1 MQLLPSLLLLI
12 PVISA
17 HSTFFRTPVVPV
29 VYSHKTFYPKPV
41 IAKPLHRSNTE
52 SLVTKYKKAEAAGNI
67 RVTSNTGS
75 LTTKYKT
82 YKTSNTQSFGQSLGL
97 SGSDDIV
104 KDTRAQAESLKDELR
119 SIASNPRA
127 SQILNKVFSDR
138 NNVCIKSMD
147 DAIEAIETSTK
158 LFENAGS
165 EIKQLV
171 DLVDV
176 FNGNIETPKA
186 VRETAKILRILDVL
200 IPKITP
206 DSNSKCS
213 PSSSNVFGS
222 LSSLADLVNELA
234 SRDDIYF
241 SIHKKQTL
249 KSAAKTV
256 TTVTD
261 FLSKLERDF
270 SRFDQFC
277 SRDKDYS
284 LELISALSDMMD
296 NLAGLYKSL
305 DGHSA
310 AFELRKQG
318 DFTKKMVANIEKLEH
333 LDMITLDCNK
343 QGSSGK
349 IADALEDL
357 AGIIEEVGLES
368 LCSQLDLECTF

>member
-1 MQLLPSLLLLI
+1 M
-12 PVISA
+12 
-17 HSTFFRTPVVPV
+17 
-29 VYSHKTFYPKPV
+29 
-41 IAKPLHRSNTE
+41 
-52 SLVTKYKKAEAAGNI
+52 G
-67 RVTSNTGS
+67 
-75 LTTKYKT
+75 
-82 YKTSNTQSFGQSLGL
+82 
-97 SGSDDIV
+97 
-104 KDTRAQAESLKDELR
+104 R
-119 SIASNPRA
+119 SIARNPRA

-171 DLVDV
+171 DSVDA
-176 FNGNIETPKA
+176 FNKNIDTPTV
-186 VRETAKILRILDVL
+186 VREAAKTIRILEVL

-206 DSNSKCS
+206 DSYSKCS

-234 SRDDIYF
+234 SREDIYF
-241 SIHKKQTL
+241 TIHKRQTL

-261 FLSKLERDF
+261 FLSKLGRDF

-284 LELISALSDMMD
+284 VELISALSDMMD
-296 NLAGLYKSL
+296 DLAGLYKSL

-310 AFELRKQG
+310 AAELSKQG
-318 DFTKKMVANIEKLEH
+318 DFIEKIVKNIEKIDH
-333 LDMITLDCNK
+333 LDMITLDCNQSK
-343 QGSSGK
+343 SSGK
-349 IADALEDL
+349 ITDTLEDL
-357 AGIIEEVGLES
+357 AGLIEEVGLEN
-368 LCSQLDLECTF
+368 LCNQLDLDCSF